1 VLALAAS
8 CAVLSAGAPGR
19 ADAACGKVERFEAR
33 KDVGA
38 GWAPLAIGDSM
49 LLGAAEELAAIGY
62 DVDAR
67 ICRPT
72 SEGLDVLR
80 KRARARKL
88 PQLVFVALG
97 ANSDFTQADVRKMLR
112 VLGQDRLLGLVTPRE
127 VPSMST
133 GDARTMRAA
142 ARRWRKRI
150 VLVDWARYSKR
161 RPRLTYSDGIHLAPA
176 GQKAFAKLLK
186 AKLPLA
192 LPPQPSP
199 GADQPPSEDAQGGA
213 TAP

>member
-1 VLALAAS
+1 MLVLAAS
-8 CAVLSAGAPGR
+8 CAVLCAGVPSG
-19 ADAACGKVERFEAR
+19 ADAACGEVERFAAE

-38 GWAPLAIGDSM
+38 GRPPLAIGDSM
-49 LLGAAEELAAIGY
+49 LLGAAEELAAVGY

-72 SEGLDVLR
+72 SEGIESLR
-80 KRARARKL
+80 KRARVRKL
-88 PQLVFVALG
+88 PRLVFVALG
-97 ANSDFTQADVRKMLR
+97 ANSDFTRADVRAMLR
-112 VLGQDRLLGLVTPRE
+112 ILGRDRLLGLVTPRE
-127 VPSMST
+127 VPTMST

-150 VLVDWARYSKR
+150 VLVDWASYSQR
-161 RPRLTYSDGIHLAPA
+161 RPRLTYPDGIHLRPQ
-176 GQKAFAKLLK
+176 GQRAFARLLK

-192 LPPQPSP
+192 LPPEPEQLP
-199 GADQPPSEDAQGGA
+199 GDVQGGA